1 MSARPAEDR
10 RLILDLRLFV
20 AYRFLST
27 AYLFVPVLVLFFQER
42 GLDFKQIALLNTVY
56 ALTAIVFEVPTGV
69 LADRFGRR
77 RAMIAG
83 ALLMAAGCLVDY
95 RGTSFWTFAI
105 GEAFLALGLTL
116 SSGADSAYLYD
127 LLRDVGRSDRYRA
140 LEGRATA
147 AKLVGSAG
155 ALLAGGLIARHH
167 LADTYAVSA
176 IVCVA
181 AALVAALLGE
191 RLVAS
196 TTVKRMTPDY
206 RRDASPD
213 RVNEGSVWAAMRS
226 AALVSLRRPRLR
238 TAILFS
244 VITFTLLRM
253 SLYLQPTWLASEGLD
268 VAWIGAV
275 LAALSLVAAVGA
287 EGVETLRRRL
297 DERALVVL
305 LPAVI
310 GVAYLALPRCG
321 WPLGILLLAVLA
333 LGNGVY
339 SPLSKDLL
347 NREITDSGQRATVL
361 SVESMARRLV
371 FGGFAPLAGML
382 IDDRGLSSGIQAT
395 GLLGLCGAVLLLG
408 AMWMVQRAPIRLRSA
423 GAPPARLGFG
433 VTEGQTALTPET
445 EGPKV

>member
-1 MSARPAEDR
+1 MTGPAEDR
-10 RLILDLRLFV
+10 RLTLDLRLFV
-20 AYRFLST
+20 AYRFFST

-42 GLDFKQIALLNTVY
+42 GLDFRQIALLNTVY
-56 ALTAIVFEVPTGV
+56 ALTAIVCEVPTGV

-83 ALLMAAGCLVDY
+83 ALLMAVGCLVDY
-95 RGTSFWTFAI
+95 RGTSFWTFAV
-105 GEAFLALGLTL
+105 GEGLLALGITL

-127 LLRDVGRSDRYRA
+127 LLRDAGRSDRYRA

-176 IVCVA
+176 VVCVA

-191 RLVAS
+191 RLAAGTSVA
-196 TTVKRMTPDY
+196 
-206 RRDASPD
+206 
-213 RVNEGSVWAAMRS
+213 RVTVWAAMRS
-226 AALVSLRRPRLR
+226 AALVAVRRPRLR
-238 TAILFS
+238 AAILFS

-253 SLYLQPTWLASEGLD
+253 GLYLQPTWLASEGLD
-268 VAWIGAV
+268 LAWVGGV
-275 LAALSLVAAVGA
+275 LAALSLVAAIGA
-287 EGVETLRRRL
+287 EGIESARRRL

-321 WPLGILLLAVLA
+321 WPLGIFLLGILA

-361 SVESMARRLV
+361 SVESMARRLA
-371 FGGFAPLAGML
+371 FGAFAPLAGVL
-382 IDDRGLSSGIQAT
+382 IDERGLSSGIQAT
-395 GLLGLCGAVLLLG
+395 GLLGLCGAVLVLG
-408 AMWMVQRAPIRLRSA
+408 AMWLAQRGHRGLLSA
-423 GAPPARLGFG
+423 D
-433 VTEGQTALTPET
+433 TEAALTPEAA
-445 EGPKV
+445 EPKV

>member
-1 MSARPAEDR
+1 MSSGEAGDR
-10 RLILDLRLFV
+10 RLALDLRLFV
-20 AYRFLST
+20 VYRFLST

-56 ALTAIVFEVPTGV
+56 ALTAIVCEVPTGV

-83 ALLMAAGCLVDY
+83 AILMAAGCLVDY
-95 RGTSFWTFAI
+95 RGTSFWTFAL
-105 GEAFLALGLTL
+105 GEGLLALGLTL

-127 LLRDVGRSDRYRA
+127 LLRDAGRGDRYRA

-176 IVCVA
+176 VICVA

-191 RLVAS
+191 RLVARAS
-196 TTVKRMTPDY
+196 VMRPTVWSAT
-206 RRDASPD
+206 
-213 RVNEGSVWAAMRS
+213 RS
-226 AALVSLRRPRLR
+226 AALVALRRPRLR
-238 TAILFS
+238 AAIVFS

-253 SLYLQPTWLASEGLD
+253 GLYLQPTWLASEGLD

-287 EGVETLRRRL
+287 EGTEAVKFRL

-321 WPLGILLLAVLA
+321 WPIGVLLLGVLA

-361 SVESMARRLV
+361 SVESMARRLG
-371 FGGFAPLAGML
+371 FGAFAPLAGVL
-382 IDDRGLSSGIQAT
+382 VDDRGLSSGIQAT
-395 GLLGLCGAVLLLG
+395 GLLGLCGAVVVLG
-408 AMWMVQRAPIRLRSA
+408 AMWLSQRTGGELLPS
-423 GAPPARLGFG
+423 
-433 VTEGQTALTPET
+433 ALTPET
-445 EGPKV
+445 AEPKV